1 MTAANLDLIRQVVDS
16 FNKGQGQIEAIS
28 PHLLHPL
35 PKLPAQPFTKMT
47 CTITATGDR
56 GDDVYFTYTA
66 TGTHTG
72 EFKGFKAT
80 NKTIQWEGWAVA
92 TIVNGKISNVQA
104 IEDDWAK
111 LLKLGL
117 QLQLP
122 SMSGKW
128 TTNVLGIQ
136 INLDLKQNGR
146 TTTGTA
152 SALGQSYPVTGS
164 NDYPSQPNVTL
175 QLQLGAGSENLLKSH
190 GNFTGSERLLDANRI
205 DGSFTLGTLSG
216 SATLTHTS

>member
-1 MTAANLDLIRQVVDS
+1 MTSTNVDLVRQVVDA
-16 FNKGQGQIEAIS
+16 FNKGKGQIEAIS
-28 PHLLHPL
+28 SHLLHPL

-47 CTITATGDR
+47 CTITATGGQ

-92 TIVNGKISNVQA
+92 TIVNGKISSVQA

-117 QLQLP
+117 QLPLP
-122 SMSGKW
+122 SVSGNW

-136 INLDLKQNGR
+136 INLELKQNGHAI
-146 TTTGTA
+146 TGTA
-152 SALGQSYPVTGS
+152 SALGQRYPVTGS
-164 NDYPSQPNVTL
+164 NDSPSQPNVTL
-175 QLQLGAGSENLLKSH
+175 QSQLGAGSENLLKFQ
-190 GNFTGSERLLDANRI
+190 GNFAGSEKSPDANRVE
-205 DGSFTLGTLSG
+205 GGFTLGTLSG
-216 SATLTHTS
+216 SATLRRTP